1 MYLTLIARL
10 ACGVLAVFGLYML
23 WRWLLLST
31 QATTLLPL
39 TAENAALRAFVQEA
53 CLCGGMCPM
62 ALLCTAQKG
71 DTALLNALR
80 EANIKIYF
88 IC

>member
-10 ACGVLAVFGLYML
+10 VCSVLAVFGLYML
-23 WRWLLLST
+23 WRWLLLAT
-31 QATTLLPL
+31 QASAPLPL
-39 TAENAALRAFVQEA
+39 TAENAALRACVQEA
-53 CLCGGMCPM
+53 CLCGCMHPM

-71 DTALLNALR
+71 DVALLNALR

-88 IC
+88 IH

>member
-31 QATTLLPL
+31 QASTLSPL
-39 TAENAALRAFVQEA
+39 TAENAALRAFVQEV
-53 CLCGGMCPM
+53 CLVWRYVPDGI
-62 ALLCTAQKG
+62 ALYGTKG
-71 DTALLNALR
+71 RHRLVERPA
-80 EANIKIYF
+80 
-88 IC
+88 